1 MIKAIK
7 ITRVLK
13 SLSSMKG
20 IFKAV
25 TTQFNNC
32 SLKPHTFVV
41 DTGLKLPRQK
51 THQKS
56 KINLLINQLADQYLD
71 NCALNR
77 LEHVLWSHG

>member
-1 MIKAIK
+1 
-7 ITRVLK
+7 
-13 SLSSMKG
+13 MKG

-51 THQKS
+51 TQEVQ
-56 KINLLINQLADQYLD
+56 NQFADQPT
-71 NCALNR
+71 C
-77 LEHVLWSHG
+77 